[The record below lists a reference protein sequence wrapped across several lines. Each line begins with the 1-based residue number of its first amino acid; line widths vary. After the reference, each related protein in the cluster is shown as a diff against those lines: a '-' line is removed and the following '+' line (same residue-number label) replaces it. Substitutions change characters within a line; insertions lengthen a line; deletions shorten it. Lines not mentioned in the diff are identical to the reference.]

1 MIQAVK
7 AGFRGIDTACQPKAC
22 RHDFHGGPDAD
33 PSTALQVRRAA
44 HHSTDGLTTAI
55 SKGGPSGRCS
65 SPPLLIRDRFPR
77 RHVHPD
83 EVRQT
88 FIVSSLLP
96 ADWIQRFT
104 SVDGQDTSQPLP
116 YDHHL
121 PIPQQVEQSFARSL
135 SNLGL
140 DYIDSVV
147 LHSPLSTR
155 DVSPLWTVRVL
166 WLISDKANASR
177 LSDAGRL
184 RQSGEGA
191 APRRIQHIR
200 FGDVELDHGG
210 GESEGRGC
218 TEQVHRSHVIQ
229 CGKRRLMG
237 GGR

>member
-1 MIQAVK
+1 MGVALSHLFSSGTVSREDMFIQTKSAK
-7 AGFRGIDTACQPKAC
+7 
-22 RHDFHGGPDAD
+22 
-33 PSTALQVRRAA
+33 PS
-44 HHSTDGLTTAI
+44 S
-55 SKGGPSGRCS
+55 C
-65 SPPLLIRDRFPR
+65 PLFSQLIR
-77 RHVHPD
+77 
-83 EVRQT
+83 
-88 FIVSSLLP
+88 
-96 ADWIQRFT
+96 IQRFT

-147 LHSPLSTR
+147 LHSPLPTR

-166 WLISDKANASR
+166 WLIRDKANASR

-200 FGDVELDHGG
+200 FGDVELDLGG

-218 TEQVHRSHVIQ
+218 TEQVHRSLVVQ

-237 GGR
+237 DGR